1 MITCTCFCLLS
12 HGSSACSLPFLSVI
26 PFMTAQD
33 VPFAQP
39 TFVQA
44 QIYQKLIR
52 TTNAFFFNINFSP

>member
-1 MITCTCFCLLS
+1 MITSTCFCLLS
-12 HGSSACSLPFLSVI
+12 HRSTACSLPFLSVF

-44 QIYQKLIR
+44 QIYQK
-52 TTNAFFFNINFSP
+52 INKNYKRLFLNNY